1 MAEAILCS
9 FLFFI
14 KKSLAQPP
22 YRTLF
27 CMPRP

>member
-9 FLFFI
+9 FPFFI

-22 YRTLF
+22 YRARF
-27 CMPRP
+27 CVPRP